1 MKSEFLIAITQLAA
15 ERNLPKEVVLGA
27 VESALVS
34 AFKKE
39 LQTENQDITVR
50 ILPSSG
56 DIKVYAVK
64 TVVEKVADPQR
75 EIALSAA
82 RKLKASAQLGE
93 TVESEIPFH
102 NAGRIAAQTA
112 KQVVM
117 QRLREAERD
126 LVHAEYAQKQGEM
139 LSGVVVRADARGIVV
154 DLGRIEGLL
163 PPTEQ
168 VSSERYRNGERVKL
182 YVLEVSKTPKGSQ
195 IMLSRT
201 HKNLI
206 RRLFELEVP
215 EIARG
220 DVEIKAIAREPGLRT
235 KVAVAA
241 ARQQGIDPVGSCV
254 GQRGLRIQNIV
265 NELRGEK
272 IDVVEWNRDMAAFI
286 SKALS
291 PAQVLGVELS
301 EADNTAKVMVP
312 DRQLSLAIGKEGQN
326 ARLAAKLTGWRID
339 IKSATEVEA
348 ERAQRTAQEAEAQAA
363 AQPEAA
369 QPEAPAAMAEAAPA
383 PELAPAE
390 AAPVVAE
397 AAPAPEVAAPAPVPT
412 AVEHAPAEAAPA
424 PELAPAEAAPEE
436 HAPPGL
442 SPEEIV
448 WKVPEVVTTG
458 KTKIRFAEDILADR
472 GKGKVPEKAREEEKT
487 KAKKPKRARKPA
499 REEEEEYEEFIR

>member
-75 EIALSAA
+75 EITLAA
-82 RKLKASAQLGE
+82 AHKLKATAQLGE

-139 LSGVVVRADARGIVV
+139 LSGIVVRADPRGIVV

-195 IMLSRT
+195 IILSRT

-272 IDVVEWNRDMAAFI
+272 IDVVEWNRDLAAFI

-291 PAQVLGVELS
+291 PAQVLGVELN
-301 EADNTAKVMVP
+301 EADNTARVTVP

-339 IKSATEVEA
+339 IKSAAEVEA
-348 ERAQRTAQEAEAQAA
+348 ERAQRTAQETEAQAA
-363 AQPEAA
+363 AQPEA
-369 QPEAPAAMAEAAPA
+369 PVAAAEAAPVA
-383 PELAPAE
+383 AEVPPAPAE
-390 AAPVVAE
+390 AAPTPVPPVEQAPVETAPLEAE
-397 AAPAPEVAAPAPVPT
+397 AP
-412 AVEHAPAEAAPA
+412 
-424 PELAPAEAAPEE
+424 AAPEE
-436 HAPPGL
+436 PAPPGL

-448 WKVPEVVTTG
+448 WKVPEVATAG
-458 KTKIRFAEDILADR
+458 KSKIRFAEDILADR
-472 GKGKVPEKAREEEKT
+472 GKSKVPEKAREEEKA

-499 REEEEEYEEFIR
+499 REEEEEEYEGFTR

>member
-27 VESALVS
+27 VEAALVS

-39 LQTENQDITVR
+39 LQAENQDITVR

-56 DIKVYAVK
+56 DIKVYALR

-75 EIALSAA
+75 EVTLAA
-82 RKLKASAQLGE
+82 AAKLKANAQLGD

-139 LSGVVVRADARGIVV
+139 LSGVVVRPDPRGIIM
-154 DLGRIEGLL
+154 DLGRIEGIL

-168 VSSERYRNGERVKL
+168 VPSERYRNGERVKL
-182 YVLEVSKTPKGSQ
+182 FVLEVSKTPKGSQ
-195 IMLSRT
+195 IILSRT

-215 EIARG
+215 EIAQG
-220 DVEIKAIAREPGLRT
+220 KVEIKAIAREPGLRT

-241 ARQQGIDPVGSCV
+241 TRQQGIDPVGSCV

-272 IDVVEWNRDMAAFI
+272 IDVVEWNRDVAVFI

-291 PAQVLGVELS
+291 PAQVLGVELT
-301 EADNTAKVMVP
+301 EAENTARVVVP

-348 ERAQRTAQEAEAQAA
+348 ARAQSAAQQAEATAA
-363 AQPEAA
+363 VLAA
-369 QPEAPAAMAEAAPA
+369 APAAGEAAPAPAAEEAPVAPALIAAEAAPA
-383 PELAPAE
+383 AE
-390 AAPVVAE
+390 E
-397 AAPAPEVAAPAPVPT
+397 TTAAPAPIA
-412 AVEHAPAEAAPA
+412 AEAATAAEEPA
-424 PELAPAEAAPEE
+424 PAAAPQE
-436 HAPPGL
+436 APTPGL
-442 SPEEIV
+442 LPEEIV
-448 WKVPEVVTTG
+448 WKIPEVVAAG
-458 KTKIRFAEDILADR
+458 KSKIRFAEDILGDR
-472 GKGKVPEKAREEEKT
+472 GKGKVPEKAREEDTAKAKT
-487 KAKKPKRARKPA
+487 KKPKRARKPA
-499 REEEEEYEEFIR
+499 HEEEEEYEGFIR